1 MQTVVLSKTMQ
12 YILLGR
18 DSEKKKM
25 EMSVQE
31 ITRRQNK
38 FWNKVI
44 EYTTFT
50 MTAAMVAFAAWQLWM
65 QYFVT
70 QEKQADD
77 A

>member
-1 MQTVVLSKTMQ
+1 MQ

-25 EMSVQE
+25 AMLVQE

-50 MTAAMVAFAAWQLWM
+50 MAAAMAAFMAL
-65 QYFVT
+65 
-70 QEKQADD
+70 D
-77 A
+77 AVFCNSREISR

>member
-1 MQTVVLSKTMQ
+1 MQTADLSKTMQ
-12 YILLGR
+12 YILLRR

-25 EMSVQE
+25 AMLVRE

-50 MTAAMVAFAAWQLWM
+50 MAAAMAAFAAWQLWM

-70 QEKQADD
+70 QEK
-77 A
+77 

>member
-1 MQTVVLSKTMQ
+1 VQTAALSKTAQ

-18 DSEKKKM
+18 DSEKK
-25 EMSVQE
+25 EMAMLVQE
-31 ITRRQNK
+31 ITRRQNR

-44 EYTTFT
+44 EYMTFA

-70 QEKQADD
+70 QER
-77 A
+77 

>member
-1 MQTVVLSKTMQ
+1 MQ

-50 MTAAMVAFAAWQLWM
+50 MTAAMIAFAAWQLWM

>member
-1 MQTVVLSKTMQ
+1 MQ

>member
-1 MQTVVLSKTMQ
+1 MQTAALSKTMQ

-25 EMSVQE
+25 ATLVQE
-31 ITRRQNK
+31 ITRRQNR

-44 EYTTFT
+44 EYTTFN
-50 MTAAMVAFAAWQLWM
+50 MAAAMVAFMAWQLWT

-70 QEKQADD
+70 QEK
-77 A
+77 

>member
-1 MQTVVLSKTMQ
+1 VQTAGLSKTMQ

-25 EMSVQE
+25 AMLVQE

-50 MTAAMVAFAAWQLWM
+50 MTAAMIAFAAWQLWM

>member
-1 MQTVVLSKTMQ
+1 
-12 YILLGR
+12 
-18 DSEKKKM
+18 M

>member
-1 MQTVVLSKTMQ
+1 VQ

-25 EMSVQE
+25 AMLVQE

-50 MTAAMVAFAAWQLWM
+50 MAAAMAAFMAWQVWM

-70 QEKQADD
+70 QEK
-77 A
+77 

>member
-1 MQTVVLSKTMQ
+1 MQ
-12 YILLGR
+12 YIVLGR